1 MFYID
6 TSVMVAALMEEAS
19 TSRAQIWL
27 SAQVEGAL
35 AISDWTVTEYSSALS
50 MKLRTRQIQGEH
62 RSLALS
68 TFNRVVADSFIT
80 LSASRQH
87 FEAAARL
94 RDRHELG
101 IRAADA
107 LHLAIAMDASA
118 TLVTFDH
125 LLQRAASSLGHP
137 CLAP

>member
-1 MFYID
+1 MTGRAREI
-6 TSVMVAALMEEAS
+6 AA
-19 TSRAQIWL
+19 R
-27 SAQVEGAL
+27 
-35 AISDWTVTEYSSALS
+35 
-50 MKLRTRQIQGEH
+50 LR
-62 RSLALS
+62 
-68 TFNRVVADSFIT
+68 V
-80 LSASRQH
+80 

-94 RDRHELG
+94 CDRHELG

-125 LLQRAASSLGHP
+125 LLQTAASSLGHP